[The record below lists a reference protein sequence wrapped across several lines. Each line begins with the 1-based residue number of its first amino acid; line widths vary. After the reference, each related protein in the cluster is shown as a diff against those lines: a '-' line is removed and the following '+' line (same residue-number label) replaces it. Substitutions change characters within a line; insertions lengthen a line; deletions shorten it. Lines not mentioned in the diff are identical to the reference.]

1 MSGADGQDRTPEA
14 ADLATRKLQLEVGK
28 LQAEIPK
35 LRREASWRATV
46 VPMLLSMAAVSIS
59 GAQIVSTWN
68 SNVAEGTRKGQAFQL
83 DCLRAGSD
91 MTKLLMDH
99 WAEFDAATGP
109 VQINYANTM
118 LATLPPAVAE
128 RALLALA
135 ARVDPTDAA
144 TQNAFLTGILRARQL
159 AADPA
164 GHLGQETF
172 PCPAVKDLAQ
182 VADRRPG
189 HGVPVATA
197 AEPAAAPPPRDDA
210 APPSAPPSALAKPRL
225 LTFYHVTR
233 RPDRATARLLAA
245 AIEAAAA
252 RPEILVQFPP
262 AGPAEWVRSADLAY
276 TQIRYYRYDQAEAA
290 DILANLIA
298 VAAKE
303 AKVALTAKAV
313 YIGGTFPNLPE
324 GRIEVW
330 FQPLSDA
337 LAGR

>member
-1 MSGADGQDRTPEA
+1 MSGADDGDGTPGA
-14 ADLATRKLQLEVGK
+14 AGLAMQKLQLEVGK

-46 VPMLLSMAAVSIS
+46 VPLLLSMAAVSIS
-59 GAQIVSTWN
+59 GAQIVATWN

-109 VQINYANTM
+109 VQVNYANTM

-144 TQNAFLTGILRARQL
+144 TQNAFLTGILNARQL
-159 AADPA
+159 AADSA
-164 GHLGQETF
+164 GQFGQESF
-172 PCPAVKDLAQ
+172 PCPAVKNLAQ
-182 VADRRPG
+182 VAGRRPG
-189 HGVPVATA
+189 HGVPAATA
-197 AEPAAAPPPRDDA
+197 AEATAAPSPDEDA
-210 APPSAPPSALAKPRL
+210 APPSAPPSAPAKPRL
-225 LTFYHVTR
+225 MTFYHVTR
-233 RPDRATARLLAA
+233 RPDRATAKLLAA
-245 AIEAAAA
+245 AVEAAAA
-252 RPEILVQFPP
+252 RPETPVQFPP

-276 TQIRYYRYDQAEAA
+276 TQVRYYRYDQAEAA
-290 DILANLIA
+290 GILANLIA
-298 VAAKE
+298 AAARE
-303 AKVALTAKAV
+303 AKVPLMANAV

-330 FQPLSDA
+330 FQPLSVS